1 MTQCDKILA
10 VLKAANG
17 GWVELTTLAVEAGC
31 HAVSERVSELRRK
44 RGYQI
49 ENKVLKT
56 KTKLSRALILA
67 EVLFALLVA
76 FVIAPAVQDWWK
88 LSEPVTLAVA
98 CIIVLFSTKIFTRF
112 EREIEGAKKGEK
124 DES

>member
-1 MTQCDKILA
+1 MQID
-10 VLKAANG
+10 
-17 GWVELTTLAVEAGC
+17 
-31 HAVSERVSELRRK
+31 SELNQK
-44 RGYQI
+44 IALFGTTMVAVAY
-49 ENKVLKT
+49 KVLKT